1 VPVEKCDSKFYN
13 QFMSFKR
20 IIPIFLAFSLL
31 LGCGKYPFSNR
42 YESPPQS
49 DEYSDDA
56 VPSEQETALGE
67 EAFREIIKKEKLSL
81 DGQLITIVER
91 VGRQLAAVSP
101 FPSLKWEIVL
111 IESNKKNLIALP
123 GGKVAVYTGILPV
136 CANEAGLAA
145 LMSHQIA
152 HDIARHRAQRL
163 SAAMNTGGQPTAM
176 PVGLSNSKN
185 KSALLEALGM
195 STAGDGIGPFN
206 SNHEL
211 EADEIGIMLMVKAGY
226 DPGEA
231 ERFWSRVNTMQRG
244 SRPPEL
250 IALHPIDPQ
259 RMLTVRRLMPK
270 ANRAYR
276 TNPLKHGLGQ
286 SFLYI
291 MSRRK
296 MLEMRQKSSQPP
308 TLNQSAPAPSP
319 Q

>member
-1 VPVEKCDSKFYN
+1 
-13 QFMSFKR
+13 MLLKR
-20 IIPIFLAFSLL
+20 FIPIVLVFSLF

-42 YESPPQS
+42 YESPPPS
-49 DEYSDDA
+49 DEYL
-56 VPSEQETALGE
+56 SEAIPVQQETALGE
-67 EAFREIIKKEKLSL
+67 EAFREILKIENVSL

-101 FPSLKWEIVL
+101 MSSLKWEFKL
-111 IESNKKNLIALP
+111 IESNRKNLIALP

-163 SAAMNTGGQPTAM
+163 ATTLNSEGQPTAT
-176 PVGLSNSKN
+176 PVGLSHSKN
-185 KSALLEALGM
+185 KNALLTALGM
-195 STAGDGIGPFN
+195 GTAENGIGPFN
-206 SNHEL
+206 PSHEI

-231 ERFWSRVNTMQRG
+231 ERFWSRVNTMQKG

-250 IALHPIDPQ
+250 ISLHPIDPE
-259 RMLTVRRLMPK
+259 RIRTIRRGLFK
-270 ANRAYR
+270 ASRAYR
-276 TNPLKHGLGQ
+276 ANPLKHGLGQ

-291 MSRRK
+291 LSRRK
-296 MLEMRQKSSQPP
+296 MQEMRNKSSQPS
-308 TLNQSAPAPSP
+308 TLNQPAPAPSP
-319 Q
+319 H